1 MIRRL
6 LIPSCIALCSAALAA
21 PPVAPASEQLRRAVG
36 DFLQQQTAGL
46 PGQASF
52 EVGQVDAR
60 LALES
65 CAAHEVFL
73 PTGSRAWGRVQVGVR
88 CVAGA
93 SWTIYVP
100 ARVKVSGDYLVAARA
115 LGRGQII
122 ADGDFGFMRGELTEL
137 PPNMVSDPQ
146 QVIGQTVNAAIGA
159 GQPLRADWLRAPVAV
174 QQGQQVKLF
183 ARGNGFA
190 ISHDGR
196 ALASAQ
202 QGQMVQVRTGRG
214 QVVSGVA
221 RPGGQVE
228 VVY

>member
-6 LIPSCIALCSAALAA
+6 LICIALCGPALAA
-21 PPVAPASEQLRRAVG
+21 PPVAPDGEALRRAVG

-52 EVGQVDAR
+52 EVGPIDAR

-73 PTGSRAWGRVQVGVR
+73 PPGARAWGRIQVGVR
-88 CVAGA
+88 CIAGA
-93 SWTIYVP
+93 GWTIYIP
-100 ARVKVSGDYLVAARA
+100 ARVRVMGDYLVAARA
-115 LGRGQII
+115 LGRGQIL
-122 ADGDFGFMRGELTEL
+122 AEGDYGFMRGELTDL
-137 PPNMVSDPQ
+137 PPNMVNDPQ
-146 QVIGQTVNAAIGA
+146 QVIGQTVNAAIGS

-174 QQGQQVKLF
+174 QQGQMVKLF
-183 ARGNGFA
+183 ARGNGFS
-190 ISHDGR
+190 IGHDGR
-196 ALASAQ
+196 ALANAQ
-202 QGQMVQVRTGRG
+202 SGQMVQVRTGRG